1 MDEET
6 IRQKV
11 DAITHWWFRGQLVE
25 MAYEISLVY
34 ASGNYSYISEVME
47 RFKKRISE

>member
-1 MDEET
+1 MEKRVTDNT
-6 IRQKV
+6 V
-11 DAITHWWFRGQLVE
+11 DKITNLWFRGELVD

-34 ASGNYSYISEVME
+34 ASNDYTYISEVME